1 MEPPLLRI
9 VLLRALLMAVPF
21 AAWFLWSWQARRTG
35 RPMGSTPWAW
45 LVAAG
50 TALFALSLLGSVVFH
65 SDNRHD
71 TYVPGQVTPEGTVTP
86 GRFEKKAP

>member
-1 MEPPLLRI
+1 MEPPLLRVI
-9 VLLRALLMAVPF
+9 LLRALLIALPF
-21 AAWFLWSWQARRTG
+21 VVWFLWAWQAKRSG

-65 SDNRHD
+65 TDNRRD
-71 TYVPGQVTPEGTVTP
+71 TYVPGDVTP
-86 GRFEKKAP
+86 GGSVTPGHFEKKAP